1 MSWGG
6 GSTVSPTHVRA
17 GTGHTGRSVD
27 VHLPAMGTDEQ
38 LEGPKQGDQADRL
51 TQGLSHAVLAA
62 VERVQMVLGKRRGRE
77 EEGFSSEK

>member
-1 MSWGG
+1 
-6 GSTVSPTHVRA
+6 
-17 GTGHTGRSVD
+17 
-27 VHLPAMGTDEQ
+27 MGKDEQ